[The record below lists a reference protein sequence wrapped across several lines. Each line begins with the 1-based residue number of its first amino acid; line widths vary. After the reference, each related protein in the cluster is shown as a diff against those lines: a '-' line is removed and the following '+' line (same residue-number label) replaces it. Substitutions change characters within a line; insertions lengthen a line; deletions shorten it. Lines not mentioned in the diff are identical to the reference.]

1 MDYPHPIAAFMAWLF
16 TVGQAI
22 AFTPL
27 VVDTPVPDQVFV
39 IATSVFGLFLPAVM
53 ITWIVEPRGQA
64 DVSACPSDTPQ
75 HDGERR
81 RDGCPEPLHG

>member
-1 MDYPHPIAAFMAWLF
+1 MSTTAISTPARDTPRSGFPGWIARHPIAAFMAWLF

-39 IATSVFGLFLPAVM
+39 IATSVFGLFLP
-53 ITWIVEPRGQA
+53 P
-64 DVSACPSDTPQ
+64 
-75 HDGERR
+75 
-81 RDGCPEPLHG
+81 